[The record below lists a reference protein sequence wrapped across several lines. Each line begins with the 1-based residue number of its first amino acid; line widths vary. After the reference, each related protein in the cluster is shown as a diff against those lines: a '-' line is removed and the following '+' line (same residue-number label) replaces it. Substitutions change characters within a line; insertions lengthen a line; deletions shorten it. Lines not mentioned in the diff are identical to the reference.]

1 MEAFTLRADARANRA
16 RLIAAAHE
24 VLRERGVEAEIKE
37 IAERAGVGVGTFY
50 RNFPTKEDLIV
61 AIAQEMF
68 DAIAAVTDAAQAE
81 DDPIDALRV
90 LIAGGLATVQR
101 FGDLMEMLH
110 GMMPPGCKEQII
122 GSIDPLARVAAVIQK
137 GIDAGLYR
145 PDIDTELVATSVIG
159 VFHPGIL
166 AKLLA
171 TRTLDQI
178 VEARLDLALRG
189 LRR

>member
-16 RLIAAAHE
+16 RLITAAHE

-50 RNFPTKEDLIV
+50 RNFPTKDDLVI

-68 DAIAAVTDAAQAE
+68 DAIAAVTDDALAE
-81 DDPIDALRV
+81 EDPIEALRM
-90 LIAGGLATVQR
+90 LIAGGLQVVVR
-101 FGDLMEMLH
+101 YGDLMEMVH
-110 GMMPPGCKEQII
+110 GMVPPGCKEQIM
-122 GSIDPLARVAAVIQK
+122 GVIDPLARVAAVIQK
-137 GIDAGLYR
+137 GIDAGIYR
-145 PDIDTELVATSVIG
+145 PEIDTELVATGVIG
-159 VFHPGIL
+159 VFHPSIL

-178 VEARLDLALRG
+178 VDARLDLTLRG

>member
-1 MEAFTLRADARANRA
+1 MQAFTLRADARANRA
-16 RLIAAAHE
+16 RLLEAAHE
-24 VLRERGVEAEIKE
+24 VLRERGVGAEIKE

-50 RNFPTKEDLIV
+50 RNFPTKDDLII

-68 DAIAAVTDAAQAE
+68 DAIAVVTDDALAE
-81 DDPIDALRV
+81 DDPIAALRL
-90 LIAGGLATVQR
+90 LISGGLAVVEQ

-110 GMMPPGCKEQII
+110 GMIPPGCKEQII
-122 GSIDPLARVAAVIQK
+122 GSVDPLARVAAVIQK

-145 PDIDTELVATSVIG
+145 PDLDTELVATSVIG

-166 AKLLA
+166 AKLRA
-171 TRTLDQI
+171 TRTLDEI
-178 VEARLDLALRG
+178 VESRLDLALRG